1 MEKKYSEGMPSVHLG
16 FESFWAWLQD
26 HYNCIVRAGTPDVI
40 LYDRDEYHWRLS
52 EPMDEGALIQLC
64 KGKGTVGEM
73 MIFPNR
79 VTYVQSSELHGDE
92 FLFELVYEDEE
103 GRDIPY
109 FIVLLHGYEEEPPAG
124 QWMN

>member
-1 MEKKYSEGMPSVHLG
+1 
-16 FESFWAWLQD
+16 
-26 HYNCIVRAGTPDVI
+26 
-40 LYDRDEYHWRLS
+40 
-52 EPMDEGALIQLC
+52 
-64 KGKGTVGEM
+64 M